1 MNKDDNLFL
10 GLKKLFDSLENT
22 FSSFLPTHFE
32 NNQQFIL
39 LITNIA
45 KQISTKRS
53 L

>member
-22 FSSFLPTHFE
+22 FSSFLTTHFG

-39 LITNIA
+39 LITNTA